1 MIQIFRRAAKRLLG
15 LMITLSSKRSGTSL
29 KIRNLTQFKPILIP
43 LIAPSIF
50 RLDSSILGQRK
61 KNQKRRDCKL
71 RAQQRRV
78 SEGDSADYD
87 EMDHNGGDGNG
98 HKVNLWNFWL
108 IELVPNRLLDSNI
121 DYIVI
126 VLNSIVFL
134 NPDNFYNF

>member
-1 MIQIFRRAAKRLLG
+1 M
-15 LMITLSSKRSGTSL
+15 
-29 KIRNLTQFKPILIP
+29 
-43 LIAPSIF
+43 
-50 RLDSSILGQRK
+50 
-61 KNQKRRDCKL
+61 

-98 HKVNLWNFWL
+98 HKVNLLALWNFWL
-108 IELVPNRLLDSNI
+108 IELVPNRLLDTNI

-134 NPDNFYNF
+134 NPDNFYIILAFSLDTCECVI